1 MKASIWNK
9 TCLFGAFLICLACS
23 NSVFGFQVPKNV
35 FKDIPII
42 EYDGKVIIGEDD
54 IFENE
59 SFNFPVGIQYI
70 SRTDDFVL
78 LDTGNRGM
86 YFFSS
91 DGSFK
96 RRIGSIGQ
104 GPGEF
109 INPLLFAV
117 NRDENIY
124 VYDSRNM
131 RINIYNYDGSFINS
145 FRVTNIYPEK
155 GIESNFVITGSND
168 VVFNSPSRT
177 GHYFSVV
184 SQDGKLRNIGRIIK
198 LDRDERINNMGS
210 LGKIIINNDMY
221 YIFLQYLFLL
231 RIYNEKG
238 LLTREVKLDILTGK
252 PDIRKEIDL
261 SDHLKRIDRGSYG
274 AARIKLVNDI
284 KMYNDNMYILTG
296 LTGNE
301 IREKSNNYILVYNR
315 DSLKLEKIIN
325 LNITNKKPDDNI
337 RSEYVL
343 FCIKNDETVYM
354 VHRTGISDGR
364 RVYYIY
370 SIEMFN
376 KRAQ

>member
-1 MKASIWNK
+1 
-9 TCLFGAFLICLACS
+9 
-23 NSVFGFQVPKNV
+23 VPKNV
-35 FKDIPII
+35 FKEIPII
-42 EYDGKVIIGEDD
+42 EYDGKIIIGEDD
-54 IFENE
+54 IFDNE
-59 SFNFPVGIQYI
+59 SFNFPTGIHYI
-70 SRTDDFVL
+70 SRIDDFVL
-78 LDTGNRGM
+78 LDIRNRSL

-96 RRIGSIGQ
+96 LRIGSIGQ

-109 INPLLFAV
+109 INPSLFAV
-117 NRDENIY
+117 SKDENIY

-145 FRVTNIYPEK
+145 FRVKNIYPEK
-155 GIESNFVITGSND
+155 GPESSFVITERNE
-168 VVFNSPSRT
+168 VVFNSPHRT
-177 GHYFSVV
+177 GNYFSVV
-184 SQDGKLRNIGRIIK
+184 SQDGELKNIGKIIK
-198 LDRDERINNMGS
+198 FDRDDRINNMGS

-221 YIFLQYLFLL
+221 YIFLQNLFLL
-231 RIYNEKG
+231 RIYNEEG
-238 LLTREVKLDILTGK
+238 LLISEVKLDIMMGK

-261 SDHLKRIDRGSYG
+261 SDHLKRNDYGIGS
-274 AARIKLVNDI
+274 ARIKLVNDI
-284 KMYNDNMYILTG
+284 KIYNDNIYLLTG

-325 LNITNKKPDDNI
+325 LNITKKKPDDNI

-343 FCIKNDETVYM
+343 FCIKNDETVYI

-364 RVYYIY
+364 SVYYIY

>member
-1 MKASIWNK
+1 MKASFWNK
-9 TCLFGAFLICLACS
+9 TCMFGVFLICLACS
-23 NSVFGFQVPKNV
+23 HSIFGFQVPKNV

-54 IFENE
+54 IFDNE
-59 SFNFPVGIQYI
+59 SFNFPVGIHYI

-78 LDTGNRGM
+78 LDTGNRGL

-109 INPLLFAV
+109 IRPSLFTV
-117 NRDENIY
+117 NRDEKIY
-124 VYDSRNM
+124 VYDSRNT
-131 RINIYNYDGSFINS
+131 RINIYNCDGSFINS
-145 FRVTNIYPEK
+145 FRVTNIYPEGPK
-155 GIESNFVITGSND
+155 SNFVITESNE

-184 SQDGKLRNIGRIIK
+184 SQEGELKNIGRIIK
-198 LDRDERINNMGS
+198 FDRDDRINATGS

-221 YIFLQYLFLL
+221 YIFLQSLFLL
-231 RIYNEKG
+231 RIYNEEG
-238 LLTREVKLDILTGK
+238 LLTREEKLDILTGK

-261 SDHLKRIDRGSYG
+261 SDHLKRSDYGIGS
-274 AARIKLVNDI
+274 AVINLVNDI
-284 KMYNDNMYILTG
+284 KIYNDNIYILTG

-301 IREKSNNYILVYNR
+301 LRTKQNNYILVYNK

-325 LNITNKKPDDNI
+325 LNITKKKPDDNI

-343 FCIKNDETVYM
+343 FCLKNDETVYM

-364 RVYYIY
+364 SIYYTY